1 MVKTLIQLLRCAF
14 CLALLGL
21 TQAEG
26 KDKDETHMTYPS
38 KVEGSK
44 GKEREKLYTAWMSS
58 DALRA
63 HTEEKRAKG
72 EQIIYFEY
80 DNARGQTRAIYTSKL
95 KLKGPYSRWSYT
107 NEKDMDAKLNSEVKL
122 GLQPAFIVCN
132 ASGAYTMLLVSPE
145 DMDAVRAEL
154 KALGVGEPKLRK

>member
-1 MVKTLIQLLRCAF
+1 MKTMSPSVWLVLS
-14 CLALLGL
+14 LALIVPVQV
-21 TQAEG
+21 QA

-44 GKEREKLYTAWMSS
+44 GREREKLFTPWMTS

-63 HTEEKRAKG
+63 LTEEKRGKG

-80 DNARGQTRAIYTSKL
+80 DSARVQTRAIFTSKL
-95 KLKGPYSRWSYT
+95 KLQGPYSRWSYT

-132 ASGAYTMLLVSPE
+132 ASGAYTMLLVSPA
-145 DMDAVRAEL
+145 DMAAVRAEL
-154 KALGVGEPKLRK
+154 KALGVGEPKLR